1 MRPSFVIS
9 LSCSRWKYLKIARA
23 LSSSEVQYLT
33 STLTRLENV
42 WYSVLAAWNNILDF
56 VNRSLST
63 YIVCQCGDFTKN
75 HLFCCFVDSF
85 KDIHIVLVHVLLL
98 VFWRSDRRRLPA
110 RQYFFEQTTFFLTL
124 GSWPWSPPP
133 PPPLQSGR
141 PPSLW
146 WTPLKLSSP
155 LATSQMMMGGWLVGV
170 AVADQERNWLLI
182 EWELADQNWIG
193 DWSWFWRPAPSFQ
206 KVSNNYSFWITFC
219 QNCLRMVVWW
229 QRGGAAHSANEQE
242 GRKGGKVSILTLAA
256 FMFGFYIQNISVLLD
271 YRRNL
276 TNTSKREKCLL
287 VLHFNCWKLTDK
299 NLHNHE
305 R

>member
-1 MRPSFVIS
+1 M
-9 LSCSRWKYLKIARA
+9 
-23 LSSSEVQYLT
+23 
-33 STLTRLENV
+33 
-42 WYSVLAAWNNILDF
+42 
-56 VNRSLST
+56 
-63 YIVCQCGDFTKN
+63 YIDVRDFTKVTSLAVSSTVSKTFI
-75 HLFCCFVDSF
+75 LFSYTSSF
-85 KDIHIVLVHVLLL
+85 LCSGGVIGGASLNDVSIV
-98 VFWRSDRRRLPA
+98 
-110 RQYFFEQTTFFLTL
+110 FEQITFSLTL
-124 GSWPWSPPP
+124 GSWPWCPPP

-182 EWELADQNWIG
+182 EWEPADQNWIG

-219 QNCLRMVVWW
+219 QNCLQMVVWW

-256 FMFGFYIQNISVLLD
+256 FMFGFYI
-271 YRRNL
+271 
-276 TNTSKREKCLL
+276 
-287 VLHFNCWKLTDK
+287 
-299 NLHNHE
+299 
-305 R
+305 